1 MQGWWCFKVDVKK
14 KPELPKATQKLEVS
28 SSSQFLVEDAMWPM
42 EMDMELKMR
51 DLSLSCAMY
60 SLQIP
65 KSGFGLHH
73 P

>member
-1 MQGWWCFKVDVKK
+1 MANVF
-14 KPELPKATQKLEVS
+14 
-28 SSSQFLVEDAMWPM
+28 

-65 KSGFGLHH
+65 KSGFWVAPSIEISLDSNT
-73 P
+73 